1 MSVKPERRVV
11 VVGGGFAGIGIAKKL
26 DGSCEVT
33 VVEQCAA
40 YHIPIPSV
48 RAIVDDGWAWKQFV
62 PYDKTLRRG
71 KVVQNEATG
80 MLLSDEKQPQV
91 LLADG
96 SSLPCE
102 AVVMAIGAKVAFP
115 ARRSPAP
122 VSERVATYRA
132 CKAAIEKAKSCVIIG
147 GGAVGVEI
155 AGEIATATACE
166 VTLVHS
172 GPRLLVGSAGGSD
185 AKRDKLSA
193 AAAKFLTELGVT
205 LIFDD
210 KVAKNKLPKGF
221 LDLDGPIP
229 LGGTVATAK
238 GAEVAAELG
247 FWCCGNSFAA
257 RDVFDMLECTSSG
270 KLKVDDHLLVEKQT
284 RVFAAGE
291 VADFPGCG
299 DREWST
305 PAIDAMV
312 ATVAANVK
320 AVLAGKAPRKT
331 YKRPFCP
338 TVISVGPKK
347 GVLHLPTGH
356 VFTGTSFPGNLKN
369 RLGFFM
375 FKIWPQIGG
384 RKCPKQSP
392 H

>member
-115 ARRSPAP
+115 AKRSPAP

-147 GGAVGVEI
+147 GGAVGVEV
-155 AGEIATATACE
+155 AGELAAHHT
-166 VTLVHS
+166 VTLAARES
-172 GPRLLVGSAGGSD
+172 ELVGDLPEAARRYALEALRSKNVRVKLNGEEERGSFDARVACYGARPRTGWLATFVDRDARGFVRVDDRFRTSVDNVWAAGDCVAKD
-185 AKRDKLSA
+185 AKQYLA
-193 AAAKFLTELGVT
+193 AYAHFEGEYVASMVASEILGRAPPDPYVAPPRIVA
-205 LIFDD
+205 LALGPDD
-210 KVAKNKLPKGF
+210 GVLCYGRVVVLRGRAVPWVKA
-221 LDLDGPIP
+221 
-229 LGGTVATAK
+229 
-238 GAEVAAELG
+238 
-247 FWCCGNSFAA
+247 
-257 RDVFDMLECTSSG
+257 
-270 KLKVDDHLLVEKQT
+270 LVE
-284 RVFAAGE
+284 RWVVRLWPLPYELF
-291 VADFPGCG
+291 
-299 DREWST
+299 RRL
-305 PAIDAMV
+305 PA
-312 ATVAANVK
+312 
-320 AVLAGKAPRKT
+320 LA
-331 YKRPFCP
+331 
-338 TVISVGPKK
+338 
-347 GVLHLPTGH
+347 
-356 VFTGTSFPGNLKN
+356 
-369 RLGFFM
+369 
-375 FKIWPQIGG
+375 
-384 RKCPKQSP
+384 
-392 H
+392 